1 MMLFFVGI
9 SVLAFI
15 SNVALY
21 YADYKRGGRMIRGLV
36 VESDLVKTIDEASL

>member
-21 YADYKRGGRMIRGLV
+21 FADYKRGGRMIRGLV
-36 VESDLVKTIDEASL
+36 ESDLVKTIDEASL